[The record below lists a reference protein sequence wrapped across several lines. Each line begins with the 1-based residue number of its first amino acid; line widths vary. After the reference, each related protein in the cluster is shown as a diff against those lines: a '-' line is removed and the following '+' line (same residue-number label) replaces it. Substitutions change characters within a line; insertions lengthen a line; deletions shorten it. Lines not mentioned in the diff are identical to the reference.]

1 MQKVFDEI
9 RALNIKLLYKREDV
23 YPYAF
28 DTAPIKDEVV
38 LPLCVVF
45 PKNTKDVQNI
55 VKLAKKYG
63 LNVIPRGA
71 ATCHTSGCKP
81 NNKSIVIHLSF
92 MDKIIELNKE
102 DLTIKVEPYVT
113 IKFLQNEAEKLGLFF
128 PPDPSNLAV
137 STAGGAVSLSSGG
150 PRAFKYG
157 TTKDYVINLKVVLA
171 SGEILET
178 GAYVAKNVTGYNLT
192 QLFTGS
198 EGTLGI
204 ITEITFR
211 LIPKP
216 DKRLVTLCYFD
227 SIIKAGHGVNNII
240 NALIVPATLDLL
252 DRNTLKT
259 IEKFNPTG
267 LFEEQEAALLIEID
281 GSEAKIKEDNE
292 KLFSILEK
300 SGAIKIIQSK
310 NEEENENIWK
320 TRRSAY
326 ACVTKLRPNAATE
339 DVVVNRS
346 KIVPLIEGIQKLSLK
361 YNITTCIMGH
371 AGDGNIHPNFAL
383 DLNNKEEKE
392 NFEKLKDEL
401 FRLAISL
408 NGSLSG
414 EHGIGSEK
422 KPYLDIA
429 LEPVALKYMEKIKK
443 LFDPD
448 NIMNP
453 NKMF

>member
-178 GAYVAKNVTGYNLT
+178 GANVAKNVTGYNLT

-383 DLNNKEEKE
+383 DLNNTEEKE

>member
-178 GAYVAKNVTGYNLT
+178 GANVAKNVTGYNLT